1 MRKIS
6 SIVISVK
13 TDIDHVLIPRE
24 KISRSLNVEYEQNDV
39 VRKGR
44 ERFT

>member
-13 TDIDHVLIPRE
+13 TGIDHVFIRRE